1 MAARE
6 YRETLSSFLFIMSSL
21 NNNFTSLKT
30 NLLLTVNKKLLVDT
44 SQNLFKI
51 FVRKK
56 TGGLNRLLLFEGR
69 SSEEACYT
77 YLVFGIPRFYEPK
90 LSPVW
95 VSK

>member
-6 YRETLSSFLFIMSSL
+6 YRETLSSFLFIMSNSL

-30 NLLLTVNKKLLVDT
+30 KLLLTVNKKLLVDT

-56 TGGLNRLLLFEGR
+56 TGGLNRLLFFEGR

-77 YLVFGIPRFYEPK
+77 
-90 LSPVW
+90 
-95 VSK
+95 

>member
-6 YRETLSSFLFIMSSL
+6 YRETLSSFLFIMSNSL

-30 NLLLTVNKKLLVDT
+30 KLLLTVNKKLLVDT

-56 TGGLNRLLLFEGR
+56 TGGLNPLLLFEAWR
-69 SSEEACYT
+69 D
-77 YLVFGIPRFYEPK
+77 K
-90 LSPVW
+90 LKSFLD
-95 VSK
+95 

>member
-21 NNNFTSLKT
+21 KNNFTSLKT

-69 SSEEACYT
+69 SSEEECYSIWHPQI
-77 YLVFGIPRFYEPK
+77 L
-90 LSPVW
+90 
-95 VSK
+95 

>member
-6 YRETLSSFLFIMSSL
+6 YRETLSSFLFIMSNSL

-56 TGGLNRLLLFEGR
+56 TGGLNPLLLFEGR

-77 YLVFGIPRFYEPK
+77 
-90 LSPVW
+90 
-95 VSK
+95 

>member
-6 YRETLSSFLFIMSSL
+6 YRETLCSFLFIMSSL

-30 NLLLTVNKKLLVDT
+30 NLLLTVNEKLVLVDT
-44 SQNLFKI
+44 SQNFFKI

-69 SSEEACYT
+69 SSEEECYSIWHPQI
-77 YLVFGIPRFYEPK
+77 L
-90 LSPVW
+90 
-95 VSK
+95 

>member
-6 YRETLSSFLFIMSSL
+6 YRETLSSFLFIMSNSL

-30 NLLLTVNKKLLVDT
+30 KLLLTVNKKLLVDT

-77 YLVFGIPRFYEPK
+77 
-90 LSPVW
+90 
-95 VSK
+95 